1 MAVQYRNIFV
11 ITIEI
16 YLNSD
21 ITKFDIK
28 NKKLIIKLD
37 ITLYISKVSRLS
49 PFIRTSIIKL
59 NYELCVLYF
68 LLKNMLR

>member
-21 ITKFDIK
+21 ITKFGIK

-37 ITLYISKVSRLS
+37 ITLYISKVS